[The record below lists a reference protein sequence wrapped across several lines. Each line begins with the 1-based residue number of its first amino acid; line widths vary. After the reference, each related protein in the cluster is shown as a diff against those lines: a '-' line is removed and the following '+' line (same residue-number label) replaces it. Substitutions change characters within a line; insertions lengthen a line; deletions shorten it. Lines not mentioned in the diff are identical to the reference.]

1 MKRNIFVKGSDP
13 IRLSV
18 LKRIA
23 LLFLVAL
30 VFSAVP
36 TILLSYNYLLL
47 DAAEQ
52 GEDIARVVAL
62 AAHVAIGSRKI

>member
-1 MKRNIFVKGSDP
+1 MKHNVFVKGSDP

-36 TILLSYNYLLL
+36 TMLLSYNYLLL

-52 GEDIARVVAL
+52 
-62 AAHVAIGSRKI
+62 